1 MNDPSPPNT
10 PLVRLDSLDPRRGA
24 LSFRFGGFRGVLR
37 ADRMNEVVPVL
48 RAVEGAVADGLH
60 AAGFVAYEAAP
71 AFDPALATRPADPR
85 LPLAWFALYER
96 REKADFDADDE
107 DSPEAFD
114 LGEWEIGV
122 AEDAYRAN
130 VERIRGLIAA
140 GDTYQVNYTFPMRA
154 PFSGDALALYR
165 RMARAQRS
173 AYCAFLDLGDGISI
187 ASASP
192 ELFFAWTGEA
202 LELRPMKGTR
212 PRGRW
217 LEEDRALAEELAA
230 SPKDRAEN
238 LMIVDLLRNDAGR
251 VAEFG
256 SVGVERLFE
265 VERYET
271 VHQLTSTI
279 RACTRPGTTL
289 TGLFRALFPCG
300 SVTGAPKVRTT
311 EIIAELEEAPRG
323 AYCGAIGYVSP
334 GEAAFSVAIRTVLVD
349 AARGTAE
356 LGVGSGVTFDSDP
369 AAEYRECLSKAAFTR
384 RAPNDL
390 ALLETM
396 RWEPGRRIALLDLHL
411 ERLAS
416 SAAYFGFP
424 CDADDVRRRIGTKTA
439 GLHESRTIRVRL
451 HRSGAIEVTDG
462 PPLAWEEPV
471 RLALAK
477 LPIDSRHPWLYH
489 KTSRREIYAVPD
501 ADLPADALPLLVN
514 ERGELT
520 EAPIAN
526 LVVEIGGERWTPA
539 LDSGLLPGIF
549 REHLLRTGE
558 IRERVLHPADLERAG
573 AVWVVNALRGWGRA
587 AVGREGTP
595 IGDASPA

>member
-1 MNDPSPPNT
+1 MDA

-24 LSFRFGGFRGVLR
+24 RSFRFGGFVRTLR
-37 ADRMNEVVPVL
+37 ADRAGEVVPVL
-48 RAVEGAVADGLH
+48 RAVERAVADGLH

-71 AFDPALATRPADPR
+71 ALDPALATRAADPR
-85 LPLAWFALYER
+85 LPLAWFALFER
-96 REKADFDADDE
+96 REEAGAGEDGDAP
-107 DSPEAFD
+107 DSAFE

-122 AEDAYRAN
+122 AEGAYLAN

-154 PFSGDALALYR
+154 PFTGDALALYR

-192 ELFFAWTGEA
+192 ELFFHWTGDA

-217 LEEDRALAEELAA
+217 LEEDAALGEELAA

-251 VAEFG
+251 VSEFG
-256 SVGVERLFE
+256 SVRVERLFE

-271 VHQLTSTI
+271 VHQMTSTI
-279 RACTRPGTTL
+279 RARARPGTTL

-300 SVTGAPKVRTT
+300 SVTGAPKVRTC
-311 EIIAELEEAPRG
+311 EIVAELEEAPRG

-334 GEAAFSVAIRTVLVD
+334 GEAAFSVAIRTVVID
-349 AARGTAE
+349 RDRGTAE
-356 LGVGSGVTFDSDP
+356 LGVGSGVTYDSDP

-396 RWEPGRRIALLDLHL
+396 RWEPGRGIALLDLHL
-411 ERLAS
+411 ERLAK
-416 SAAYFGFP
+416 SAAYFGFS
-424 CDADDVRRRIGTKTA
+424 CDGDAIRSRLGAMGGGEARTVR
-439 GLHESRTIRVRL
+439 LRL
-451 HRSGAIEVTDG
+451 HRSGEVEIGDG
-462 PPLAWEEPV
+462 PPLAWDAPV
-471 RLALAK
+471 RLVLARRA
-477 LPIDSRHPWLYH
+477 IASDHPWLYH
-489 KTSRREIYAVPD
+489 KTSRREIYDVEEDSGSD
-501 ADLPADALPLLVN
+501 AMPLLVN

-526 LVVEIGGERWTPA
+526 VVLEIDGERWTPA
-539 LDSGLLPGIF
+539 RESGLLPGVF
-549 REHLLRTGE
+549 REHLLRRGE
-558 IRERVLHPADLERAG
+558 VRERVLVADDLARAS
-573 AVWVVNALRGWGRA
+573 AVWVVNAVRGRGRA
-587 AVGREGTP
+587 VVVGAAESAEP
-595 IGDASPA
+595 S